1 MPRFLFGSK
10 NLQVPVRFLISLGSI
25 LVLRTS
31 GFCHVPRIP
40 RFLSGSQDTMVPV
53 WFLGYQGSCLAPY
66 ILRFLSGSLDL
77 QVLVWFLR
85 SSGFSLIL
93 QIFWFLSGS
102 QIFRFMSCSSDL
114 SSPVWFL
121 RSLGFC
127 LVPISLLRIPVFCQ
141 FPVSSLL
148 VSCQFL
154 VICCQVLVIS
164 CQFLVISCQFLVIS
178 CLAPRIPMF
187 LSESW
192 DLEVPLSFLGSVGS
206 SVCSQGLQIFVWFLG
221 SLGYCLVP
229 WICRFCLVPRISRFL
244 SGSWILQV
252 LSSLMFKS
260 QDSSRETNSALYP
273 GAQPFKLNSI
283 KNKHCIV
290 TFPLHLNLTLY
301 TSQPSST

>member
-1 MPRFLFGSK
+1 MFQGS
-10 NLQVPVRFLISLGSI
+10 PGSQDTI
-25 LVLRTS
+25 
-31 GFCHVPRIP
+31 VPRIP
-40 RFLSGSQDTMVPV
+40 RFLSG
-53 WFLGYQGSCLAPY
+53 
-66 ILRFLSGSLDL
+66 
-77 QVLVWFLR
+77 VLYLKVFVWFLR
-85 SSGFSLIL
+85 SF
-93 QIFWFLSGS
+93 GS
-102 QIFRFMSCSSDL
+102 CL
-114 SSPVWFL
+114 VL

-141 FPVSSLL
+141 FPVSFLL

-164 CQFLVISCQFLVIS
+164 CQFLVISC
-178 CLAPRIPMF
+178 LAPRIPMF
-187 LSESW
+187 LSESY
-192 DLEVPLSFLGSVGS
+192 DLEVPLSFLGSVGA

-221 SLGYCLVP
+221 SLGSCLVP

-301 TSQPSST
+301 TSLSSFTQPCILLYHPQPNSLYFSTILYLTMYTSLPSST